1 MSKTYTLKIP
11 RPQYDRLGA
20 AELIKDD
27 TFFKKFIPATDE
39 KDFSISED
47 QRKSFAKYAKSNKG
61 QANKYWITQMF
72 LPKNIKQYE
81 V

>member
-27 TFFKKFIPATDE
+27 TIFKKFIPATDE
-39 KDFSISED
+39 NVFSISED
-47 QRKSFAKYAKSNKG
+47 QRKSFA
-61 QANKYWITQMF
+61 
-72 LPKNIKQYE
+72 
-81 V
+81 

>member
-27 TFFKKFIPATDE
+27 TFFKKFISVLTRIGWIAAP
-39 KDFSISED
+39 FHLISIMPVRYHCS
-47 QRKSFAKYAKSNKG
+47 A
-61 QANKYWITQMF
+61 
-72 LPKNIKQYE
+72 
-81 V
+81 